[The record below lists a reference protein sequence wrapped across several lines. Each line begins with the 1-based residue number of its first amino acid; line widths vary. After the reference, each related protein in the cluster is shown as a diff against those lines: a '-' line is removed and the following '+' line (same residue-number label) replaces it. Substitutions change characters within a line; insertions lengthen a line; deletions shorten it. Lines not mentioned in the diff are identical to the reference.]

1 MQLALNCYN
10 SFTAFQAWP
19 RPSVRSVLKEIDNLL
34 H

>member
-10 SFTAFQAWP
+10 SFTAFQALP
-19 RPSVRSVLKEIDNLL
+19 RTSVTSVLKEIDKIL

>member
-10 SFTAFQAWP
+10 SFTALQALP
-19 RPSVRSVLKEIDNLL
+19 RLSVRSVLKEIDKFL